1 MLELKSC
8 SGLMEIIFEIREKYA
23 EEEEDEE
30 RAKEEER
37 EREEKRGAKNAK
49 YVAKIFS

>member
-1 MLELKSC
+1 
-8 SGLMEIIFEIREKYA
+8 MEIIFEIREKYA

>member
-1 MLELKSC
+1 
-8 SGLMEIIFEIREKYA
+8 MEIILEIREKYA